1 MCIFPRKMRNLSKQL
16 IMATLPVLSLCSVTS
31 NASTSDAKVRIAFTT
46 DIHGSFFPLNYTTMQ
61 PVAGSLAR
69 VATAVDSLRAINGPD
84 NLLLLDNGDILQGQ
98 PTAYYYNYID
108 TVAPHLVPSIYN
120 YLGYDAVTI
129 GNHDVETGHPVYDR
143 VRSQTKAPMLG
154 ANVIDTSTGEPYLTP
169 YATFTKGGI
178 KITVLGLLTPGIPS
192 WLPEVLW
199 SGLRFDDMTEAAR
212 KWIPII
218 KERENPDI
226 IIGLFHSGHNEAQT
240 TGDVIEN
247 ASVKVAREVPG
258 FDAVLIGH
266 DHQRFLDK
274 ITNVEGKQ
282 VHVLNPANNARAI
295 GLVEII
301 PSASGRPEINSSL
314 LDVTAIAPSQGFMS
328 EFEKQQKE
336 VTKFVTRQIGTNAT
350 TISTEDAFFGSS
362 AFMSLLHKLQLEIS
376 KADISFAAPLSFD
389 ATIHAGPITV
399 SDMFT
404 LYKYENMLY
413 VMELTGRE
421 IKNYLEEAYSLWT
434 KQITPDQHH
443 LINFASENPTPAD
456 NRLAKPSYNFDSAAG
471 IDYTVDVTKPKG
483 EKISILSLSDG
494 RPFSLD
500 STYTVAVNS
509 YRANGGGD
517 LLTKG
522 AGIPASE
529 LNSRVVR
536 ATDKDLRYYLI
547 KEIERN
553 PDLHPV
559 DLANWRFVPETVAK
573 KAIAIDRELLFSPQ
587 SSKEQK

>member
-1 MCIFPRKMRNLSKQL
+1 
-16 IMATLPVLSLCSVTS
+16 
-31 NASTSDAKVRIAFTT
+31 
-46 DIHGSFFPLNYTTMQ
+46 
-61 PVAGSLAR
+61 
-69 VATAVDSLRAINGPD
+69 
-84 NLLLLDNGDILQGQ
+84 
-98 PTAYYYNYID
+98 
-108 TVAPHLVPSIYN
+108 
-120 YLGYDAVTI
+120 
-129 GNHDVETGHPVYDR
+129 
-143 VRSQTKAPMLG
+143 
-154 ANVIDTSTGEPYLTP
+154 
-169 YATFTKGGI
+169 
-178 KITVLGLLTPGIPS
+178 
-192 WLPEVLW
+192 
-199 SGLRFDDMTEAAR
+199 MTEAAR

-266 DHQRFLDK
+266 DHQRFLEK

>member
-1 MCIFPRKMRNLSKQL
+1 
-16 IMATLPVLSLCSVTS
+16 
-31 NASTSDAKVRIAFTT
+31 
-46 DIHGSFFPLNYTTMQ
+46 
-61 PVAGSLAR
+61 
-69 VATAVDSLRAINGPD
+69 
-84 NLLLLDNGDILQGQ
+84 
-98 PTAYYYNYID
+98 
-108 TVAPHLVPSIYN
+108 
-120 YLGYDAVTI
+120 
-129 GNHDVETGHPVYDR
+129 
-143 VRSQTKAPMLG
+143 
-154 ANVIDTSTGEPYLTP
+154 
-169 YATFTKGGI
+169 
-178 KITVLGLLTPGIPS
+178 
-192 WLPEVLW
+192 
-199 SGLRFDDMTEAAR
+199 
-212 KWIPII
+212 
-218 KERENPDI
+218 
-226 IIGLFHSGHNEAQT
+226 
-240 TGDVIEN
+240 
-247 ASVKVAREVPG
+247 
-258 FDAVLIGH
+258 
-266 DHQRFLDK
+266 
-274 ITNVEGKQ
+274 
-282 VHVLNPANNARAI
+282 
-295 GLVEII
+295 
-301 PSASGRPEINSSL
+301 
-314 LDVTAIAPSQGFMS
+314 
-328 EFEKQQKE
+328 
-336 VTKFVTRQIGTNAT
+336 
-350 TISTEDAFFGSS
+350 
-362 AFMSLLHKLQLEIS
+362 MSLLHKLQLEIS